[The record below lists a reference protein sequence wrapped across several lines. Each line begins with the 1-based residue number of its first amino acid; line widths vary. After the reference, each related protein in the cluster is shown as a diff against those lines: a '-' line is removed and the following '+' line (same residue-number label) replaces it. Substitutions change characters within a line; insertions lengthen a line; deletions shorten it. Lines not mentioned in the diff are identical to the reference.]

1 MHSITEVNKE
11 DIKQEKIN
19 IIFDLLMSAQC
30 SIVANSSKV
39 RVLRIPRES
48 LDYISEPIRRQVRA
62 KILNLFIPMPKDKD
76 KNCEGVSKPKPA
88 KKKEEEDKKE
98 EAKDEHKDPTDS

>member
-1 MHSITEVNKE
+1 MNSIAEESKE
-11 DIKQEKIN
+11 DIKQVKIN

-76 KNCEGVSKPKPA
+76 KGCDNISKPKPA
-88 KKKEEEDKKE
+88 KKKEEEEKKE
-98 EAKDEHKDPTDS
+98 EAKDDHKDATDS